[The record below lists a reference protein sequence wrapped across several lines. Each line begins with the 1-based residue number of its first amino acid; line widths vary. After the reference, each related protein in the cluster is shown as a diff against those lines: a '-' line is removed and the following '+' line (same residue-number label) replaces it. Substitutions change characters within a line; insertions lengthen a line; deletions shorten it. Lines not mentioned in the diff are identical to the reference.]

1 MGCSGCGRKTCNCP
15 CGIDHFGGRRRRRGC
30 VDEFRG
36 LLRDLRGGGFNTSI
50 VTRGGNEFED
60 LKIVSFEDD
69 VVFTVD
75 EEGLARAFCIE
86 RIDVID
92 F

>member
-1 MGCSGCGRKTCNCP
+1 MGCSSCGRRTCNCP
-15 CGIDHFGGRRRRRGC
+15 AGIDRFGSRRRGC
-30 VDEFRG
+30 EREFRN

-50 VTRGGNEFED
+50 TVRGAEFED
-60 LKIVSFEDD
+60 LKVVAFEDG

-75 EEGLARAFCIE
+75 ENGLARAFCIE
-86 RIDVID
+86 RIDAID

>member
-1 MGCSGCGRKTCNCP
+1 MGCSSCGRNTCNCP
-15 CGIDHFGGRRRRRGC
+15 FGIDRFGGRRRENRCTR
-30 VDEFRG
+30 EFRR

-50 VTRGGNEFED
+50 TIRGAEFED
-60 LKIVSFEDD
+60 LKVISFEDD

-75 EEGLARAFCIE
+75 EAGLARAFCIE
-86 RIDVID
+86 RIDAID